1 MSAKTI
7 KYSSQEFVDLL
18 GSAVATINDPDYGVK
33 ALFLG
38 DVSTNAVSSIRALIQ
53 TMVNTGETPQQSFRL
68 PLHSVQKNVFVKHR
82 SHRYH
87 EWIVHILFNNN
98 TYMGVRLDH
107 ITGSRDV
114 SFDGLCN
121 RIKSQFARRDL
132 DEDGMSSYVRFGVN
146 PRYSTPDLFELVAPT
161 LAKISF
167 AFSWATTRTNIN
179 LLKEITGTPVSL
191 YDPGT
196 FDMRVG
202 GNRRSFLFQEQQV
215 DPDTNQF
222 SGAGVVTLQNAFAEF
237 RDGSGYRTSTYIN
250 HIVRRDSDSRM
261 RVLELL
267 LNESVYSLVDADRKS
282 FPEFLQWHEIRD
294 SYTDNTFTTVFPS
307 DFALDT
313 FLTDSVLTCIA
324 EFQEI
329 DNHATTPEGLIRLTS
344 LARSYSYSSN
354 ALAVPIATV
363 ENYIPLDR
371 CVLTNTLYNDVLLKR
386 FDGVKD
392 TEIIPCK
399 INRYQLTEQLG
410 HYAVNECS
418 ECGSRTHNEDDYI
431 MDLIY
436 ENEDSLITLLESKF
450 DNTNSIVEDIVTF
463 LLENMDEEDPEDG
476 EYCHYCDRG
485 EYRND
490 TRRFYGIGYD
500 TISSIEAALEPLN
513 KTVKSAEYH
522 HNTLHF
528 ITNKDRPAPIDLAS
542 LAEEYFLNDYDYSP
556 YDLDFIVSKEEKE
569 LYSSL
574 DAPKDEPLFLGV
586 EWEIDQAGE
595 ASDRAF
601 IINSALSKNRPRS
614 WSMRDGSLSDGIE
627 IATMPAT
634 LAAHMTEFDYDT
646 ACVVAS
652 KLGYQGH
659 DTGTSGIHVHMSRK
673 FFGKDSKI
681 QLYKGAIMALVL
693 ERHWDNFVR
702 FSRRRYNRIE
712 QWANK
717 KDMLMKMPTDATS
730 DDVEK
735 SFISSYGFDKY
746 VALNTTKSAT
756 FELRIFKSTLK
767 PSTIKATLQLV
778 HNFAHWV
785 KANDLA
791 AAQTVEFEDI
801 INYQPHKE
809 LTEYWQV
816 AKEREIQS

>member
-38 DVSTNAVSSIRALIQ
+38 DVSTNEVSNIRALIQ
-53 TMVNTGETPQQSFRL
+53 TMVNTGETPEKSSRL

-87 EWIVHILFNNN
+87 ELIAHVLFNNN
-98 TYMGVRLDH
+98 TYMGVRLDR
-107 ITGSRDV
+107 ITGNRDV
-114 SFDGLCN
+114 SFHGLCN
-121 RIKSQFARRDL
+121 RIKSQLGHREL
-132 DEDGMSSYVRFGVN
+132 SEDGMASYVRFGVN
-146 PRYSTPDLFELVAPT
+146 PRYNTPDLLEFVAPT
-161 LAKISF
+161 LAKIAF
-167 AFSWATTRTNIN
+167 AFSWASTRITIN

-196 FDMRVG
+196 FDSRVG

-250 HIVRRDSDSRM
+250 HIVRRDSDSNM

-267 LNESVYSLVDADRKS
+267 LNESVYSVVDADRKS
-282 FPEFLQWHEIRD
+282 FPEFLQWHDIRD
-294 SYTDNTFTTVFPS
+294 SYTDHTFTTVFPG

-313 FLTDSVLTCIA
+313 FFTDAVLTCIG

-329 DNHATTPEGLIRLTS
+329 DGHDPTPDGLIRLTN
-344 LARSYSYSSN
+344 LARSYSIAYN
-354 ALAVPIATV
+354 ALAMPIAAV
-363 ENYIPLDR
+363 QNYIPLDR
-371 CVLTNTLYNDVLLKR
+371 CVLTNTLYNDALLKS

-399 INRYQLTEQLG
+399 INRYQLIEQLG
-410 HYAVNECS
+410 QYAVIECS
-418 ECGSRTHNEDDYI
+418 ECGSRTHQDTDFVV
-431 MDLIY
+431 DLIY
-436 ENEDSLITLLESKF
+436 ENEDAFIQLLQSKF
-450 DNTNSIVEDIVTF
+450 DNVDRIVEDIADF
-463 LLENMDEEDPEDG
+463 LMDNMDEEEPEDG
-476 EYCHYCDRG
+476 MYCYQCERG
-485 EYRND
+485 EYPEHN
-490 TRRFYGIGYD
+490 RRFYGIGND
-500 TISSIEAALEPLN
+500 TIQSISTAIEPLN
-513 KTVKSAEYH
+513 KTVASATYRNETVYYIQDKERS
-522 HNTLHF
+522 T
-528 ITNKDRPAPIDLAS
+528 PIDLGS
-542 LAEEYFLNDYDYSP
+542 LADDYFLNDHDHTP
-556 YDLDFIVSKEEKE
+556 ALDFIISKQEKE
-569 LYSSL
+569 LLNSA
-574 DAPKDEPLFLGV
+574 DAAKDEPLFLGL

-595 ASDRAF
+595 ASDRSF
-601 IINSALSKNRPRS
+601 IINSALSKNKPRS
-614 WSMRDGSLSDGIE
+614 WTMRDGSLSDGIE

-659 DTGTSGIHVHMSRK
+659 DTGTAGIHVHMSRS
-673 FFGKDSKI
+673 FFGKDKKI

-693 ERHWDNFVR
+693 ERHWNDFVR

-717 KDMLMKMPTDATS
+717 KDMLVKMPVDANR

-735 SFISSYGFDKY
+735 SFVNCYGYDKY

-767 PSTIKATLQLV
+767 ATTIKATLQLV
-778 HNFAHWV
+778 HNLAHWA
-785 KANDLA
+785 KNNDLA
-791 AAQTVEFEDI
+791 AAQAVSFQDI
-801 INYQPHKE
+801 ISYQSHKE